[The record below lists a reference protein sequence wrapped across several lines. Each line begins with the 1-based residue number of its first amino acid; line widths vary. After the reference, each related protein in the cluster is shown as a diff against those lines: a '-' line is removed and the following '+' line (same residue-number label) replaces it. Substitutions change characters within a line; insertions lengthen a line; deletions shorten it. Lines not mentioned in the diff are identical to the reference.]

1 MADVTSRDIMQA
13 AGISNVAT
21 LVRWHGK
28 EGLIPPPDVRT
39 HPNGRGKMAYWP
51 EWVLERCLRIKQLR
65 KEGKSL
71 AEIRQLLGDDWKKAE
86 REHQRRYV
94 FSEVS
99 HRMDVRAAHTNLQQA
114 VEQFLASWIKERRA
128 ALTRSSVQIVPI
140 EAMQRA
146 IELMEQVINPV
157 LIVTAD
163 NILVT
168 ADFAVSVQLASF
180 DSIEDAFMVIPIW
193 RELSAYAAS
202 ISKLPKCPAVQPI
215 PRVRAAVGAGT
226 QERLVCVMSSWDFE
240 MEAPK
245 VRRKSKKD

>member
-13 AGISNVAT
+13 ADISNVAT

-65 KEGKSL
+65 KEGRSL

-99 HRMDVRAAHTNLQQA
+99 HRMDVRAAQSNLQQA
-114 VEQFLASWIKERRA
+114 VEQFLTTWIKERRA
-128 ALTRSSVQIVPI
+128 ANIKSSVQTITV
-140 EAMQRA
+140 EVMQRA
-146 IELMEQVINPV
+146 IELMEQGVNPV

-193 RELSAYAAS
+193 RELSAYAAH
-202 ISKLPKCPAVQPI
+202 IATLPECPAVQPI
-215 PRVRAAVGAGT
+215 SRVKASVNAGSK
-226 QERLVCVMSSWDFE
+226 ERLVCVMSSWDFE

>member
-1 MADVTSRDIMQA
+1 MADVTSREIMDA
-13 AGISNVAT
+13 TGIADVTT
-21 LVRWHGK
+21 LIRWHGK

-71 AEIRQLLGDDWKKAE
+71 AEIRQLLGNNWQQAA

-94 FSEVS
+94 FSQVS
-99 HRMDVRAAHTNLQQA
+99 HRMDVRAAHSNLQQA
-114 VEQFLASWIKERRA
+114 VEQILASWIKERRA
-128 ALTRSSVQIVPI
+128 ALTRSSVQTVTI

-146 IELMEQVINPV
+146 IELMEQGINPV
-157 LIVTAD
+157 LIVTVD
-163 NILVT
+163 TVFVT
-168 ADFAVSVQLASF
+168 ADFAVSLQLASF
-180 DSIEDAFMVIPIW
+180 DSIETAFMVIPIW
-193 RELSAYAAS
+193 RELSAYSAS
-202 ISKLPKCPAVQPI
+202 IAKLPERPAVQAI
-215 PRVRAAVGAGT
+215 PRVKAAVGAGT

-245 VRRKSKKD
+245 VRRNSKKD